1 MQKHQQKETP
11 NLTANIDYILDE
23 LAREMQASREKDRHS
38 LLMQKMKDNPNN
50 VPLLFKQGCAPT
62 MRGSSRANDASLS
75 KKSDELVIRAY

>member
-1 MQKHQQKETP
+1 MASVDLLKPPNWTARKQSLMQKHQQKETP

-50 VPLLFKQGCAPT
+50 ARFLK
-62 MRGSSRANDASLS
+62 S
-75 KKSDELVIRAY
+75 KRRQSE